1 MTIAQEDDA
10 GFRRPIALVPA
21 PRVGATGKRGRKRY
35 GKGGTPH
42 VYPNS
47 TPRASSTLRA
57 RKFRTRRALRA
68 HPKFRNGSWL
78 EKAEPR
84 WAA

>member
-1 MTIAQEDDA
+1 MARADDA
-10 GFRRPIALVPA
+10 GFWRVAPALPT

-42 VYPNS
+42 VYPKS
-47 TPRASSTLRA
+47 TPRATSTARA
-57 RKFRTRRALRA
+57 RRFRTRRILRS
-68 HPKFRNGSWL
+68 HPKFRGGSWL
-78 EKAEPR
+78 LKAESR